1 MSSVRV
7 NISLPE
13 GTYSELKQ
21 EVPPGERSKFITLAI
36 KKLIGE
42 RRNERLAR
50 EYREAARE
58 VLETYEDMEGTLND
72 GL

>member
-1 MSSVRV
+1 MSSVRI

-13 GTYSELKQ
+13 GIYFELKQ
-21 EVPPGERSKFITLAI
+21 EVPPRQRSKFITLAI
-36 KKLIGE
+36 KKLIRV

-50 EYREAARE
+50 EYREAAKEGLGAYR
-58 VLETYEDMEGTLND
+58 DMEGTLND